1 MARAAPARRA
11 GEDAVAPPRTREER
25 LFSAAVLRRS
35 ILTGPPD
42 AGGALES
49 VYAGVLTDL
58 GLEPAEVEAYLAEN
72 AAAVDAALRRGRTP

>member
-1 MARAAPARRA
+1 VAA
-11 GEDAVAPPRTREER
+11 PRTREER

-58 GLEPAEVEAYLAEN
+58 GLDPAEVDAYLAAN
-72 AAAVDAALRRGRTP
+72 GPTVDAALRRGRKP